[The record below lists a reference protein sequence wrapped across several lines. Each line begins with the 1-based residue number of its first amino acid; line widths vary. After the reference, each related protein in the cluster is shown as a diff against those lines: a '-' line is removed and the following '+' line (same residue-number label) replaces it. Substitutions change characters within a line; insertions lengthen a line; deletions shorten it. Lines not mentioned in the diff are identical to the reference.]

1 LLTQSP
7 KGTKDIFGAE
17 MPLWQKVEGEIRALC
32 EKFGI
37 EEIRTP
43 IFEHTELFLRSVGD
57 TTDIVQKEM
66 YTFEDKAQ
74 RSITLKP
81 ESTAGVVRAYI
92 EHGIFNNAQPTK
104 LYYISPTFRYENTQ
118 AGRQRQFHQFGIEM
132 FGSYS
137 PALDAEVIS
146 AATLLLERLGVKN
159 VELRINSLGGP
170 ECRGK
175 YNKALKDFIGE
186 NIDGLCKECK
196 ARYEKNP
203 LRVLDCKEEK
213 CKKIIEGAPSVID
226 CLGDECREHFET
238 LKSILDSMG
247 IKYVVD
253 PMIVRGL
260 DYYTRTVFEFVS
272 TDIGAQSTVCGG
284 GRYDNLIEQCGGQKA
299 GAVGFGLG
307 MERLLMTLQA
317 QNGEAQYKPYRDVFI
332 GSMGKEGFIKAQS
345 LVFEL
350 RKEGIIAEADT
361 VGRSVKA
368 QMKYANKVGAAYS
381 FILGESEIESG
392 EVQLKCMETG
402 VVVQVEIAKI
412 SEKLKEL
419 LNSSENAFKE

>member
-1 LLTQSP
+1 MLTHSP

-17 MPLWQKVEGEIRALC
+17 MPMWHKVENEIRALC
-32 EKFGI
+32 SSFGI

-66 YTFEDKAQ
+66 YTFDDKAG

-81 ESTAGVVRAYI
+81 ESTAGVARAYI
-92 EHGIFNNAQPTK
+92 EHGMFNNAQPTK
-104 LYYISPTFRYENTQ
+104 LFYISPTFRYENTQ

-146 AATLLLERLGVKN
+146 AAAELLENLGVKDI
-159 VELRINSLGGP
+159 ELRINSLGGP
-170 ECRGK
+170 ECRAK

-203 LRVLDCKEEK
+203 LRVLDCKEEG
-213 CKKIIEGAPSVID
+213 CKKIIAGAPSILD
-226 CLGDECREHFET
+226 CLGPECKEHFET

-247 IKYVVD
+247 IKYTVD
-253 PMIVRGL
+253 PQIVRGL
-260 DYYTRTVFEFVS
+260 DYYTRTVFEFVTTS
-272 TDIGAQSTVCGG
+272 IGAQSTVCGG
-284 GRYDNLIEQCGGQKA
+284 GRYDNLIEECGGPKT

-307 MERLLMTLQA
+307 MERLLLTLAA
-317 QNGEAQYKPYRDVFI
+317 QNGEPEYKPYRDIFI
-332 GSMGKEGFIKAQS
+332 GSMGNEGFIKAQS
-345 LVFEL
+345 MVYEL
-350 RKEGIIAEADT
+350 RKAKVKAEADT

-368 QMKYANKVGAAYS
+368 QMKYANKIGAAYS
-381 FILGESEIESG
+381 MILGADEIEKG
-392 EVQLKCMETG
+392 KAVLKCMETG
-402 VVVQVEIAKI
+402 EGQEIELSNIANI
-412 SEKLKEL
+412 VKEII
-419 LNSSENAFKE
+419 K

>member
-1 LLTQSP
+1 MLTHSP

-17 MPLWQKVEGEIRALC
+17 MPMWHKVENEIRALC
-32 EKFGI
+32 SSFGI

-66 YTFEDKAQ
+66 YTFDDKAG

-81 ESTAGVVRAYI
+81 ESTAGVARAYI
-92 EHGIFNNAQPTK
+92 EHGMFNNAQPTK
-104 LYYISPTFRYENTQ
+104 LFYISPTFRYENTQ

-146 AATLLLERLGVKN
+146 AAAELLENLGVKDI
-159 VELRINSLGGP
+159 ELRINSLGGP
-170 ECRGK
+170 ECRAK

-203 LRVLDCKEEK
+203 LRVLDCKEEG
-213 CKKIIEGAPSVID
+213 CKKIIAGAPSVLD
-226 CLGDECREHFET
+226 CLGPECKEHFET

-247 IKYVVD
+247 IKYTVD
-253 PMIVRGL
+253 PQIVRGL
-260 DYYTRTVFEFVS
+260 DYYTRTVFEFVTTS
-272 TDIGAQSTVCGG
+272 IGAQSTVCGG
-284 GRYDNLIEQCGGQKA
+284 GRYDNLIEECGGPKT

-307 MERLLMTLQA
+307 MERLLLTLAA
-317 QNGEAQYKPYRDVFI
+317 QNGEPEYKQYRDIFI
-332 GSMGKEGFIKAQS
+332 GSMGNEGFIKAQS
-345 LVFEL
+345 IVYEL
-350 RKEGIIAEADT
+350 RKAKVKAEADT

-368 QMKYANKVGAAYS
+368 QMKYANKIGAAYS
-381 FILGESEIESG
+381 MILGADEIEKG
-392 EVQLKCMETG
+392 KAVLKCMETG
-402 VVVQVEIAKI
+402 EGQEIELSNI
-412 SEKLKEL
+412 TNIVKEII
-419 LNSSENAFKE
+419 K

>member
-1 LLTQSP
+1 MLTQSP

-17 MPLWQKVEGEIRALC
+17 MPLWQHVEGKIRALC
-32 EKFGI
+32 ADFGI

-66 YTFEDKAQ
+66 YTFEDKAK

-81 ESTAGVVRAYI
+81 EGTAGVVRAYI
-92 EHGIFNNAQPTK
+92 EHGLFNNAQPTK

-146 AATLLLERLGVKN
+146 AASLMLERLGVKN

-170 ECRGK
+170 ECRAK

-226 CLGDECREHFET
+226 CLGEECTEHFET

-260 DYYTRTVFEFVS
+260 DYYTKTVFEFVS

-284 GRYDNLIEQCGGQKA
+284 GRYDNLIEECGGPKA

-307 MERLLMTLQA
+307 IERLLLTLQA
-317 QNGEAQYKPYRDVFI
+317 QNGEAEYKPYRDIFI
-332 GSMGKEGFIKAQS
+332 GAMGKAGFVKAQAI
-345 LVFEL
+345 VYEL
-350 RKEGIIAEADT
+350 RKQGIIAEADT

-381 FILGESEIESG
+381 LILGDSEIESG
-392 EVQLKCMETG
+392 KAQLKCMETG
-402 VVVQVEIAKI
+402 VVVDVEIATI

-419 LNSSENAFKE
+419 LN